1 MSGPLCAPVHPSLYL
16 DIPDIPREGRRGP
29 IYHQLHST
37 NSKAKRRFTV
47 SVLGIIV
54 KKANNRLLT
63 HIVVRAYGHI
73 AVEHTCAL
81 RPSRT
86 GRHPPPRPALQL
98 THAERTFR
106 SVHAA
111 YAEILPDVR
120 RARVLSTRV
129 RMVFSITTS
138 HANCGQLLY
147 PQT

>member
-1 MSGPLCAPVHPSLYL
+1 MLLFTRPYILIFLIFQGRVVEDPSTTSYT
-16 DIPDIPREGRRGP
+16 R
-29 IYHQLHST
+29 QT
-37 NSKAKRRFTV
+37 QKQKRRFTV
-47 SVLGIIV
+47 SVLGIFRIV

-111 YAEILPDVR
+111 YA
-120 RARVLSTRV
+120 
-129 RMVFSITTS
+129 
-138 HANCGQLLY
+138 
-147 PQT
+147 

>member
-1 MSGPLCAPVHPSLYL
+1 MLLFTRPYILIFLIFQGRVVEDPSITSYT
-16 DIPDIPREGRRGP
+16 R
-29 IYHQLHST
+29 QT
-37 NSKAKRRFTV
+37 QKQKRRFTV
-47 SVLGIIV
+47 SVLVIFRIV
-54 KKANNRLLT
+54 KKANNRLLA

-86 GRHPPPRPALQL
+86 GRHLPPRPALQL